1 MKCHRYLR
9 IHSMLLCLQASLAG
23 VLIASLP
30 ASAEINVQKTITPDE
45 ASQHLQETNTVCGVV
60 ASTKFLTSKSKLT
73 LLNLGKAFPDHVFTA
88 VIPESARAKFKEP
101 PEVFYK
107 GKTICVTG
115 PITAHNGK
123 PQIMVDDPAQIEI
136 RETPLPANGAS
147 AEKTNS
153 PPAEKSSSPPTESP
167 KK

>member
-1 MKCHRYLR
+1 MKCLRYLQ
-9 IHSMLLCLQASLAG
+9 IHSKLLCLQASLAG

-30 ASAEINVQKTITPDE
+30 ASAEINVQKTITAEE
-45 ASQHLQETNTVCGVV
+45 ASQHVQETNTVCGVV
-60 ASTKFLTSKSKLT
+60 ASTKYLSSKSKLT

-115 PITAHNGK
+115 PITTHNEK
-123 PQIMVDDPAQIEI
+123 PQIMVDDPAQIEV
-136 RETPLPANGAS
+136 RETAAPAATPP
-147 AEKTNS
+147 AEKPAS
-153 PPAEKSSSPPTESP
+153 PPAENHTK
-167 KK
+167 